1 MNNTEELDELI
12 GRIATDN
19 GVLVDKTDPVLIQVT
34 IWNFLSRKLQDEIK
48 NAHDT
53 TIQNNIALFEDSINK
68 NLMAASNDF
77 ENEMERLKE
86 MFLDEIKHE
95 QQILRKDAE
104 TTANSLVKSAT
115 EYLNQYSLIQIKKD
129 VKNEIYKSCGSRN
142 YFLLTLLM
150 IEILHVIITVLLFV
164 LR

>member
-104 TTANSLVKSAT
+104 TTANSLVKSAI
-115 EYLNQYSLIQIKKD
+115 EYLNQYSLIQIKKE
-129 VKNEIYKSCGSRN
+129 VQIIKLEQEK
-142 YFLLTLLM
+142 LM
-150 IEILHVIITVLLFV
+150 KCLKMKI
-164 LR
+164 